1 MTRAHRALD
10 RCVLALAPC
19 RFSTATLGLV
29 ATLLAVST
37 APAHAQ
43 MIGGVEL
50 IELTIAEA
58 HEAMLG
64 GTLTS
69 RQLVEAYLERIDAY
83 DRNGPTINSIILLNP
98 RVMARADSLDTELR
112 RTGEL
117 TGPLHGIPFIVK
129 DNFDTHDMP
138 TTGGS
143 ASLAGSMAADDAY
156 QVRKIREAGAI
167 VLAKSNLAEFAF
179 TALETVGS
187 MLPGWTFN
195 PYALNRVTAG
205 SSGGTAAAVAANM
218 GLIGL
223 GSDTGNSIR
232 GPSSHNAL
240 VGIRSTQGLT
250 SRDGIMP
257 LFAHRDVGGPM
268 GRTVEDVV
276 RVFDVIA
283 GTDPADA
290 VTVEADDRRA
300 ESYLDFLTTDLTGVR
315 IGVAKQIAYKQSA
328 DVEILMRF
336 GEAIRDLERLGAT
349 VVRDFEIDDLAALR
363 RGTGC
368 SSFRYDIENYLAAI
382 PDPPVHTLQEIAESG
397 QVYRTVL
404 PTVRRFLDFEGTPE
418 TNERCIQGREGEDRF
433 RAGVRAAMAKYDVQ
447 AIIYPS
453 WSNPP
458 RLVGDMTTPAGDNSQ
473 WPAPPTGFPALTVPM
488 GFVRE
493 QTLPAGLQVLGDAWS
508 EPLLIQIAY
517 AYEQATTHRK
527 PPPTAPPLNR

>member
-1 MTRAHRALD
+1 MLWEPKPENSPAKVA
-10 RCVLALAPC
+10 AAIAAQPASP
-19 RFSTATLGLV
+19 ST
-29 ATLLAVST
+29 
-37 APAHAQ
+37 
-43 MIGGVEL
+43 
-50 IELTIAEA
+50 
-58 HEAMLG
+58 
-64 GTLTS
+64 
-69 RQLVEAYLERIDAY
+69 
-83 DRNGPTINSIILLNP
+83 NP
-98 RVMARADSLDTELR
+98 DS
-112 RTGEL
+112 
-117 TGPLHGIPFIVK
+117 
-129 DNFDTHDMP
+129 
-138 TTGGS
+138 
-143 ASLAGSMAADDAY
+143 
-156 QVRKIREAGAI
+156 
-167 VLAKSNLAEFAF
+167 
-179 TALETVGS
+179 
-187 MLPGWTFN
+187 
-195 PYALNRVTAG
+195 YALINVHAW
-205 SSGGTAAAVAANM
+205 SY
-218 GLIGL
+218 
-223 GSDTGNSIR
+223 
-232 GPSSHNAL
+232 
-240 VGIRSTQGLT
+240 
-250 SRDGIMP
+250 RDI
-257 LFAHRDVGGPM
+257 GGPM

-290 VTVEADDRRA
+290 VTVEADDRRP

-418 TNERCIQGREGEDRF
+418 TNERCIRGREGEDRF
-433 RAGVRAAMAKYDVQ
+433 RAGVRAAMARSDVQ

-517 AYEQATTHRK
+517 AYEQATMHRK
-527 PPPTAPPLNR
+527 SPPTAPPLNR